1 MAEADERPSGGGD
14 GKTVKY
20 PVGFRFKPTLRELVE
35 FYLLPKLLDKPT
47 VPNVAVIEA
56 DAYECDPEILTKRY
70 EARGADENWYFLSP
84 RSRRYPGG
92 DRPTR
97 RTADNRGRWKPS
109 TGQSKPGKDAAAG
122 HSKAKKGLKKNLS
135 VGAVEFTE
143 NTLAYYLG
151 EPRNETKTKWLMHEL
166 TVPETEKEKDLG
178 SPTAEKP
185 RDHMLLNKYVMCRIY
200 KSPLKKWK
208 ELENEGGSTSSAL
221 TSDEEVPT
229 SSQSVPVLESSKE
242 ASAPTPPPSSKRA
255 GKRPATEQPS
265 GHANAPNKR
274 ASSQQQNM
282 LQPGPPVPTT
292 HANGGCGVRAPPA
305 GAAGYYHG
313 GVPGLPQLVHWPPA
327 TYNSMQGPVQLQ
339 QLPLV
344 YGQAPAQ
351 GPPVLKQFP
360 PHRAAAAAT
369 VPDSLG
375 RNMMMPM
382 RPPNLAA
389 GQPVQP
395 PSFFPRPPRQQQQQP
410 EETEEMMQQRV
421 YAQLIAEMKLQKAM
435 QERAPCAGQQQIAP
449 TASTQPACFDEGA
462 SHPAGTEFVS
472 PRTQFPAPDNFYPC
486 CNGVQQL
493 QQSSPA
499 IPAASSVPDQGASSS
514 PVEATPAAANAH
526 SELPMPGDADEGSG
540 EGNCYN
546 YYTKQLFADFDAAED

>member
-35 FYLLPKLLDKPT
+35 FYLLPKLLDQPT

-109 TGQSKPGKDAAAG
+109 TGQSKPGKDAASG
-122 HSKAKKGLKKNLS
+122 HYKAKKGLKKNLS

-166 TVPETEKEKDLG
+166 TVPDPEKEKDLG

-208 ELENEGGSTSSAL
+208 ELENEEGSTSSAL
-221 TSDEEVPT
+221 TCDDEAPT
-229 SSQSVPVLESSKE
+229 SSQSMPVLESSGE
-242 ASAPTPPPSSKRA
+242 PSAPTTPSSNKRA
-255 GKRPATEQPS
+255 GKRPAAEQPR
-265 GHANAPNKR
+265 GHANVPSKR
-274 ASSQQQNM
+274 ASCQKTM
-282 LQPGPPVPTT
+282 PPPGPPVPRM
-292 HANGGCGVRAPPA
+292 HANGGMRAPPAGVGA

-339 QLPLV
+339 QQPLA

-351 GPPVLKQFP
+351 EPPVLKQFR
-360 PHRAAAAAT
+360 PHQAAAAAT
-369 VPDSLG
+369 VPGSFG
-375 RNMMMPM
+375 RNVMMPM

-395 PSFFPRPPRQQQQQP
+395 PSFFPRPPRQQQQP
-410 EETEEMMQQRV
+410 KETEEMMQKRV

-435 QERAPCAGQQQIAP
+435 QKRAPCAGQQQITPAS
-449 TASTQPACFDEGA
+449 STQPACFDDEGA
-462 SHPAGTEFVS
+462 SHPAGTEFMA
-472 PRTQFPAPDNFYPC
+472 PRTQFPAPDNSYPC

-493 QQSSPA
+493 QQSSPG
-499 IPAASSVPDQGASSS
+499 ITAASNVPDQGASS

-526 SELPMPGDADEGSG
+526 SERATGARR
-540 EGNCYN
+540 CR
-546 YYTKQLFADFDAAED
+546 